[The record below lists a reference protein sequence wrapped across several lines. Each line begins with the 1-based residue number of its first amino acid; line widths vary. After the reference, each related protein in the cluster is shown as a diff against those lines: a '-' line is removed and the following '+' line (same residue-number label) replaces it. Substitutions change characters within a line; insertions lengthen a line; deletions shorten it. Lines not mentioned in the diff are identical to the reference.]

1 LYGTDSRFHPG
12 LITSWNDTGPGRV
25 VVVVVAGSVVV
36 VVEVVVVGNVVVV
49 VVVVVEV
56 EVVVVTP
63 LQPVDEHLPAQL
75 GVHAADR

>member
-49 VVVVVEV
+49 VVEV

>member
-1 LYGTDSRFHPG
+1 MYGTDSRFHPG

-49 VVVVVEV
+49 VVEV